1 MGKTTDTVFRK
12 PVVQVEEMINSVPEA
27 RDKTIGQSDSVE
39 VPYTDY
45 QKVNGKPYIV
55 DHFQL
60 GNTWDDPD
68 GGFEPEIMIIENYLK
83 EKIRNGELANTK
95 LAVKNEL
102 KQLERMNNLKNEERV
117 VIKLGTLA
125 SFIKFLNETKQ
136 LNYNYKKYGYK

>member
-1 MGKTTDTVFRK
+1 MVKTTNTVFRER
-12 PVVQVEEMINSVPEA
+12 VNQVEDTSNILLEPK
-27 RDKTIGQSDSVE
+27 DKTVGQSDNVE

-45 QKVNGKPYIV
+45 QKVNGKPYTV

-68 GGFEPEIMIIENYLK
+68 GGFEPEVMIIENYLK

-95 LAVKNEL
+95 SAVKNEL

-136 LNYNYKKYGYK
+136 LNYNYRKYGYK